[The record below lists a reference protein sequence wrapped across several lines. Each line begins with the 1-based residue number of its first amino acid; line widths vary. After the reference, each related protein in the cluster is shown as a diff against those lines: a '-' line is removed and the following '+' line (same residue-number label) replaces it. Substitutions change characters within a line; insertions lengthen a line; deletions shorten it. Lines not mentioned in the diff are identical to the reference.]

1 MCNNYWTLASEMF
14 LQTPGAEKVYEFN
27 TALPRVSISPGQ
39 MLFWYC
45 WLFPVLTN
53 LPALITFQRM
63 IAVMTALDNFMEM
76 HTILHLPKFRMH
88 PQSIP
93 STTELLIQN
102 KIIRTWKDSNL
113 EESSFINLILYMTN
127 IGTSFQNGNIIFLQN
142 CGTFNWFFFF

>member
-1 MCNNYWTLASEMF
+1 MT
-14 LQTPGAEKVYEFN
+14 
-27 TALPRVSISPGQ
+27 
-39 MLFWYC
+39 
-45 WLFPVLTN
+45 
-53 LPALITFQRM
+53 TFH
-63 IAVMTALDNFMEM
+63 NFMDM
-76 HTILHLPKFRMH
+76 HTILHLPKLHMH

-142 CGTFNWFFFF
+142 CSMFNRFFFFKMLRHTCNLF